1 MEQIKMKTCGATD
14 IGGYPIRQM
23 VCDRESGHDGWHN
36 ESETGSS
43 WPPKC
48 PLCHDTGMVRN
59 DQSPQGWDDCIRCEA
74 KLSNGELSDAA
85 PKISKP

>member
-1 MEQIKMKTCGATD
+1 MVWAILRMEQIKMKTCGATD

-43 WPPKC
+43 WPAKAP
-48 PLCHDTGMVRN
+48 PLSKEEKRMEMLKAMDADN
-59 DQSPQGWDDCIRCEA
+59 DPTATTHLHQ
-74 KLSNGELSDAA
+74 
-85 PKISKP
+85 